1 MWHLRPLLHQLH
13 AVLCGRHRH
22 AAVQMVCSVGV
33 RFILVW
39 AERLYIQ
46 SLLARA
52 IDTLLLNARSR
63 GYKRVCERERSSQ
76 VSYVWLDLKTTGLVL
91 STQPWASWWFAPWL
105 LRDLLVLWSTC
116 LYACVRICVLADLLP
131 FYRLRWGST
140 TSSFSRKELMC
151 RGKMRRST
159 LVKLCFPYV
168 SRSSGLSWLRS
179 LWRAVWAAR
188 SSDTIIA
195 TFMPWRPLAYI
206 AWVSTQLVV
215 LRVL

>member
-91 STQPWASWWFAPWL
+91 STQPWASWWFAP
-105 LRDLLVLWSTC
+105 
-116 LYACVRICVLADLLP
+116 
-131 FYRLRWGST
+131 
-140 TSSFSRKELMC
+140 
-151 RGKMRRST
+151 
-159 LVKLCFPYV
+159 
-168 SRSSGLSWLRS
+168 
-179 LWRAVWAAR
+179 
-188 SSDTIIA
+188 
-195 TFMPWRPLAYI
+195 
-206 AWVSTQLVV
+206 
-215 LRVL
+215 